1 MDPELAMSLFLGQL
15 IYDCHDDEV
24 GVQSSMRGHS
34 FGRTMYGANF
44 TLDTAKLPDGN
55 DRFFYTGD
63 NSSAYSGIVRYHNAS
78 TLFPGVDEHN
88 LVNYQYFAND
98 PVLNGK
104 VRDPERLGTRTSPGA
119 AFAANSFIPANASY
133 TYCDGNSMFLAYM
146 DTTTGEIKV
155 PSFHRRWL
163 GGTPGLRPPEPC

>member
-1 MDPELAMSLFLGQL
+1 MLLRRNTHRAAPRRGVILLVVLAMLALFSIVGLTFVLFSDSTAMSSRINKEAENQIKPDMDPELAMSLFLGQL

-44 TLDTAKLPDGN
+44 TLHTAKLPDGN

-63 NSSAYSGIVRYHNAS
+63 NSSAYSGIGRYHNAS

-88 LVNYQYFAND
+88 LVNYQYF
-98 PVLNGK
+98 
-104 VRDPERLGTRTSPGA
+104 
-119 AFAANSFIPANASY
+119 
-133 TYCDGNSMFLAYM
+133 
-146 DTTTGEIKV
+146 
-155 PSFHRRWL
+155 
-163 GGTPGLRPPEPC
+163 